1 MFLAQRARQSW
12 VISLS
17 ALVMRICIVL
27 RPDSANRYNYLLGA
41 CGQPAIRLEDS
52 VNIRV
57 YSYRLAAA

>member
-1 MFLAQRARQSW
+1 
-12 VISLS
+12 
-17 ALVMRICIVL
+17 MRIGIVL
-27 RPDSANRYNYLLGA
+27 RRDSANRYNYLLGA